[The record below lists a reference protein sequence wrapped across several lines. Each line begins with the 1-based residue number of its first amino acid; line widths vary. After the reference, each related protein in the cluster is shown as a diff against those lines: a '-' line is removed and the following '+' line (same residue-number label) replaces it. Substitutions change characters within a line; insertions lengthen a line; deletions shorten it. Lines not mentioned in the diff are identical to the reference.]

1 MAFGSGSMETHAGKV
16 REVQFT
22 HAFPASPAP
31 PWGGPPGEA
40 PSCTAAHSFTPPGGD
55 GRSSQTMMLC
65 MTTYIP
71 HTYKLDTKQADGATT

>member
-1 MAFGSGSMETHAGKV
+1 MAFGSGSMETRAGKV

-55 GRSSQTMMLC
+55 GRSSQTMML
-65 MTTYIP
+65 
-71 HTYKLDTKQADGATT
+71 